1 MYIPRDNP
9 YVFNCEDF
17 LFGDENGGDFDTFA
31 ILSMKNPVGTLVEI
45 GRYYK
50 DSENGLIDIS
60 YDEYMERKKAYE
72 EKKGVK

>member
-1 MYIPRDNP
+1 
-9 YVFNCEDF
+9 
-17 LFGDENGGDFDTFA
+17 
-31 ILSMKNPVGTLVEI
+31 MKNPVGTLVEI